1 MPAIGITKSYIIG
14 GVQEGVEEPI
24 YIGVYP
30 SVDDIPNTTTEGKL
44 IYGDHAL
51 VEDSS
56 GNRTPYYYTGTQWVI
71 ADGQMPTDLAWK
83 VLMDSLYDATTS
95 PGTLQSQSIIN
106 LFAQNFAAFNAFVYN
121 LLVRN
126 LLVGSGTTTSG
137 FRFEVYDYQNGEK
150 VTPVIRAV
158 YNGNVVFQIDPTTGN
173 VFFGQPN
180 SDLTAPSK
188 GFMYRASDQ
197 TIRSANGRFVIS
209 ASGYLSASGAS
220 ISGSITATSGSI
232 NNVSGYNIHIYGD
245 STFEGTFETSSIKT
259 ENAGL
264 SEVTRTITGGDTS
277 IAKKLA
283 DALISAGYQQG
294 VWYSAEVSTDSNI
307 ASIRITS
314 YSSTSVTID
323 ARNTSNGTA
332 EFNSKPHNLG
342 VQQTAFHAGELYW
355 NSNDQA
361 MYLEDTTTFRVWS
374 GEKLFIYAPMG
385 ADAVSERYQVYCTQD
400 GTLKIKLS

>member
-1 MPAIGITKSYIIG
+1 M
-14 GVQEGVEEPI
+14 
-24 YIGVYP
+24 
-30 SVDDIPNTTTEGKL
+30 
-44 IYGDHAL
+44 
-51 VEDSS
+51 
-56 GNRTPYYYTGTQWVI
+56 
-71 ADGQMPTDLAWK
+71 
-83 VLMDSLYDATTS
+83 
-95 PGTLQSQSIIN
+95 
-106 LFAQNFAAFNAFVYN
+106 
-121 LLVRN
+121 
-126 LLVGSGTTTSG
+126 
-137 FRFEVYDYQNGEK
+137 YDYQNGEK

-245 STFEGTFETSSIKT
+245 STFEGTFETSSIRT

-264 SEVTRTITGGDTS
+264 SEVTRTLYGGDYDM
-277 IAKKLA
+277 AKTLA
-283 DALISAGYQQG
+283 DALINAGYQQG
-294 VWYSAEVSTDSNI
+294 IWYSAEVSTDSNI
-307 ASIRITS
+307 ASICITS
-314 YSSTSVTID
+314 YSSTGATIE
-323 ARNTSNGTA
+323 ARNTSNSKA
-332 EFNSKPHNLG
+332 EFNSEPYNLG
-342 VQQTAFHAGELYW
+342 VQQAAFYAGTLMW
-355 NSNDQA
+355 NGSQG

-400 GTLKIKLS
+400 GTLKIKLT

>member
-1 MPAIGITKSYIIG
+1 M
-14 GVQEGVEEPI
+14 
-24 YIGVYP
+24 
-30 SVDDIPNTTTEGKL
+30 
-44 IYGDHAL
+44 
-51 VEDSS
+51 
-56 GNRTPYYYTGTQWVI
+56 
-71 ADGQMPTDLAWK
+71 
-83 VLMDSLYDATTS
+83 AT
-95 PGTLQSQSIIN
+95 
-106 LFAQNFAAFNAFVYN
+106 LF
-121 LLVRN
+121 
-126 LLVGSGTTTSG
+126 
-137 FRFEVYDYQNGEK
+137 
-150 VTPVIRAV
+150 
-158 YNGNVVFQIDPTTGN
+158 FQIDPTTGN

-259 ENAGL
+259 ENVGL

-277 IAKKLA
+277 IAKSLQML
-283 DALISAGYQQG
+283 LISAGYQQG

-314 YSSTSVTID
+314 YSSTSVTD

-342 VQQTAFHAGELYW
+342 VQQTAFHAGELY
-355 NSNDQA
+355 
-361 MYLEDTTTFRVWS
+361 
-374 GEKLFIYAPMG
+374 
-385 ADAVSERYQVYCTQD
+385 
-400 GTLKIKLS
+400 